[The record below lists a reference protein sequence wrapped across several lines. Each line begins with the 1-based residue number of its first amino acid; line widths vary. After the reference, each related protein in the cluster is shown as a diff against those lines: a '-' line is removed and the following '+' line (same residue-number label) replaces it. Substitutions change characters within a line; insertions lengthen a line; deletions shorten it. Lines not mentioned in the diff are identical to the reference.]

1 MPILSNRIFD
11 NNGHFYN
18 ITKVL
23 NKNLHLNE
31 TAYQVYGDIYLILIL
46 FQSNQFDFYRRN
58 SSECGIYDF
67 VYCYVCIG
75 ICIDCPCCTLSW
87 YKVFD

>member
-11 NNGHFYN
+11 NNGQFYN

-31 TAYQVYGDIYLILIL
+31 TAYQVYGDI
-46 FQSNQFDFYRRN
+46 FNSDFI
-58 SSECGIYDF
+58 SIESI
-67 VYCYVCIG
+67 
-75 ICIDCPCCTLSW
+75 
-87 YKVFD
+87 